1 MERTLKHPARRRILL
16 GLRAEGPMSPADL
29 SKSRIGRGIRISVYS
44 YHFKELERWGL
55 LEVDQTSEGRESTT
69 RYMTTNRLTQS
80 TVDAAA
86 LDAIS
91 EVLATVP
98 EPLAKWLDGP
108 YIEEISALVGATGRS
123 T

>member
-1 MERTLKHPARRRILL
+1 
-16 GLRAEGPMSPADL
+16 MSPADL

-55 LEVDQTSEGRESTT
+55 LEVDQESKGRHPTT
-69 RYMTTNRLTQS
+69 RYRITDRLTQS
-80 TVDAAA
+80 TIDAAA

-108 YIEEISALVGATGRS
+108 FIEEIGALVGASGRS
-123 T
+123 PGSKVT